1 MADTSN
7 LTNFLEDVADAIR
20 EKKGT
25 QDPIAAANFD
35 TEIKNI
41 ETGIDTSDAT
51 ATADDILQGKIAYA
65 DNEKLTGNI
74 ATEYDYLDTSVSV
87 YNRQII
93 NNSRIAISTPYN
105 ILVEYN
111 TTEEKFIFYKISAD
125 NSLERLDEYAQTFYR
140 SNVSVGIS
148 QILVEDTYLIVWAG
162 GPYQDNDWGRN
173 FCIHFNINT
182 LRIDTDRTAVLEINS
197 PKQYLYH
204 IAINPANPYIVG
216 GLDAGG
222 YVNNPVQVL
231 KYENGAIQTVLTSV
245 DRRPNGCDVEWSS
258 DGKYMILY
266 KGDKKDYQGIYR
278 FYQCDLNTVT
288 LTQLRYTN
296 DEIVKCMYNDKY
308 YITVNAFVDLA
319 TNTVIKPLTELTDIE
334 YLWTWKNILLAHGKS
349 ENVLKVYI
357 INNDLSL
364 EFVTQ
369 ISTEGM
375 NMTPLSNSSAWFKLI
390 SNGLLYFCDIQ
401 EGEYAIT
408 SLTIKDKNYLLLPAA
423 LNNTTASDVLYN
435 KAFINSDGLQY
446 GTMLD
451 NGELTYT
458 PTTSEQTIP
467 TGYTSGGTISAVTS
481 AIDENITP
489 ENIKKDISILGVT
502 GTLESGEDITTY
514 FNTTPSGNHEVL
526 IKKYPDI
533 DCSNLTQFGWSEEF
547 RGVYVPNLL
556 NTFNITSLSNIAA
569 SSTLGFSQSELDVTS
584 CMDFY
589 YGFAN
594 MSGITSV
601 PSFKNL
607 FKNLDNYASGSDV
620 QMNMAELFN
629 NDIAL
634 QNIPQ
639 FTITCD
645 LIQLTSAIFM
655 VSNMINNCPNLTE
668 QSITNILTFLKTIL
682 DNGGIISD
690 CNTLYGLGLNYQQL
704 TNLTENQLTILSG
717 MSGWTTGLENF
728 NTGINIQNV
737 YNIYNQSQTAMS
749 SFSDFIDVVDSQ
761 APTVPSYEVYITMN
775 YGVQTTYKY
784 NNKSDLITGLSNLR
798 FYDEPGGMHLS
809 ISINPI
815 IHDSAYSMVSAEID
829 LTPGEINNINI
840 GTELNYINVNLTN
853 TYNADLSNFV
863 VDIQQNSINVEWYL
877 LGPTSVAM
885 QNIQNRLAS
894 VPYPEDTNYTY
905 KVFAY
910 EDKEWLSV
918 EDVDVVS
925 SGEIGIINLSITI
938 DNIKDI
944 PIQNKP
950 EEISATKVSAILNSA
965 SNIVIVFSTDTNDT
979 ASSILSTDCVQVFSE
994 SGQIA
999 LTSYDSYIQ
1008 EMENK
1013 LGYLGNY
1020 MTDSA
1025 EEISINDV
1033 SYCNIIDLS
1042 V

>member
-1 MADTSN
+1 MLEIGLGFIYTKNQDLVSYDVY
-7 LTNFLEDVADAIR
+7 NFI
-20 EKKGT
+20 
-25 QDPIAAANFD
+25 
-35 TEIKNI
+35 
-41 ETGIDTSDAT
+41 
-51 ATADDILQGKIAYA
+51 
-65 DNEKLTGNI
+65 TGNTVI
-74 ATEYDYLDTSVSV
+74 GLSIDG
-87 YNRQII
+87 
-93 NNSRIAISTPYN
+93 NN
-105 ILVEYN
+105 
-111 TTEEKFIFYKISAD
+111 
-125 NSLERLDEYAQTFYR
+125 
-140 SNVSVGIS
+140 
-148 QILVEDTYLIVWAG
+148 
-162 GPYQDNDWGRN
+162 
-173 FCIHFNINT
+173 
-182 LRIDTDRTAVLEINS
+182 
-197 PKQYLYH
+197 
-204 IAINPANPYIVG
+204 
-216 GLDAGG
+216 
-222 YVNNPVQVL
+222 
-231 KYENGAIQTVLTSV
+231 
-245 DRRPNGCDVEWSS
+245 
-258 DGKYMILY
+258 
-266 KGDKKDYQGIYR
+266 
-278 FYQCDLNTVT
+278 
-288 LTQLRYTN
+288 
-296 DEIVKCMYNDKY
+296 Y
-308 YITVNAFVDLA
+308 YITD
-319 TNTVIKPLTELTDIE
+319 
-334 YLWTWKNILLAHGKS
+334 
-349 ENVLKVYI
+349 
-357 INNDLSL
+357 NN
-364 EFVTQ
+364 
-369 ISTEGM
+369 
-375 NMTPLSNSSAWFKLI
+375 P
-390 SNGLLYFCDIQ
+390 
-401 EGEYAIT
+401 IT
-408 SLTIKDKNYLLLPAA
+408 SNKV
-423 LNNTTASDVLYN
+423 LNGYQVYTKGYQPIT
-435 KAFINSDGLQY
+435 
-446 GTMLD
+446 GTMPD

-467 TGYTSGGTISAVTS
+467 AGYTSGGTISAVTS

-514 FNTTPSGNHEVL
+514 FNTTPSGNNELL

-533 DCSNLTQFGWSEEF
+533 DCSNLTQFSWSEEF

-556 NTFNITSLSNIAA
+556 NTSNITSLSSIA
-569 SSTLGFSQSELDVTS
+569 STNTLGFSQSELDVTN

-594 MSGITSV
+594 MSIITSV
-601 PSFKNL
+601 PSLKNL

-629 NDIAL
+629 NDTAL

-645 LIQLTSAIFM
+645 LAQLTSATFM
-655 VSNMINNCPNLTE
+655 VSNMVGNCPNLTE
-668 QSITNILTFLKTIL
+668 QSITNVLTFLKTIL

-704 TNLTENQLTILSG
+704 TNLTEDQLTILSG

-749 SFSDFIDVVDSQ
+749 SFSDFIDAVDSQ

-863 VDIQQNSINVEWYL
+863 VDIQQNSISVEWYL

-894 VPYPEDTNYTY
+894 VPYSEDTNYTY

-999 LTSYDSYIQ
+999 LTLYDSYIQ

-1033 SYCNIIDLS
+1033 SYCNIVDLS

>member
-1 MADTSN
+1 MLEIGLGFIYTKSQDLSYDVY
-7 LTNFLEDVADAIR
+7 NFI
-20 EKKGT
+20 
-25 QDPIAAANFD
+25 
-35 TEIKNI
+35 
-41 ETGIDTSDAT
+41 
-51 ATADDILQGKIAYA
+51 
-65 DNEKLTGNI
+65 TGNTVI
-74 ATEYDYLDTSVSV
+74 GLS
-87 YNRQII
+87 I
-93 NNSRIAISTPYN
+93 N
-105 ILVEYN
+105 
-111 TTEEKFIFYKISAD
+111 
-125 NSLERLDEYAQTFYR
+125 
-140 SNVSVGIS
+140 G
-148 QILVEDTYLIVWAG
+148 
-162 GPYQDNDWGRN
+162 
-173 FCIHFNINT
+173 
-182 LRIDTDRTAVLEINS
+182 
-197 PKQYLYH
+197 
-204 IAINPANPYIVG
+204 
-216 GLDAGG
+216 
-222 YVNNPVQVL
+222 NN
-231 KYENGAIQTVLTSV
+231 
-245 DRRPNGCDVEWSS
+245 
-258 DGKYMILY
+258 
-266 KGDKKDYQGIYR
+266 
-278 FYQCDLNTVT
+278 
-288 LTQLRYTN
+288 
-296 DEIVKCMYNDKY
+296 Y
-308 YITVNAFVDLA
+308 YITD
-319 TNTVIKPLTELTDIE
+319 
-334 YLWTWKNILLAHGKS
+334 
-349 ENVLKVYI
+349 
-357 INNDLSL
+357 NN
-364 EFVTQ
+364 
-369 ISTEGM
+369 
-375 NMTPLSNSSAWFKLI
+375 P
-390 SNGLLYFCDIQ
+390 
-401 EGEYAIT
+401 IT
-408 SLTIKDKNYLLLPAA
+408 SNKV
-423 LNNTTASDVLYN
+423 LNGYQVYTKGYQPIT
-435 KAFINSDGLQY
+435 
-446 GTMLD
+446 GTMPD

-467 TGYTSGGTISAVTS
+467 AGYTSGGTISAVTS

-514 FNTTPSGNHEVL
+514 FNTTPSGNNELL

-533 DCSNLTQFGWSEEF
+533 DCSNLTQFSWSEEF
-547 RGVYVPNLL
+547 REVYVPNLL
-556 NTFNITSLSNIAA
+556 NTSNITSLSSIA
-569 SSTLGFSQSELDVTS
+569 STNTLGFSQSELDVTN

-594 MSGITSV
+594 MSRITSV

-607 FKNLDNYASGSDV
+607 FKNLDSYASGSDV

-629 NDIAL
+629 NDTAL

-645 LIQLTSAIFM
+645 LIQLTSATFM
-655 VSNMINNCPNLTE
+655 VSNMVGDCPNLTE

-737 YNIYNQSQTAMS
+737 YNVYNQSQTAMS
-749 SFSDFIDVVDSQ
+749 SFSDFIDAVDSQ

-775 YGVQTTYKY
+775 YGVQTTYEY

-809 ISINPI
+809 IAINPI

-863 VDIQQNSINVEWYL
+863 VDIQQNSNNVEWYL

-885 QNIQNRLAS
+885 QNIQNRLVF

-925 SGEIGIINLSITI
+925 SGEIGTINLSITI

-950 EEISATKVSAILNSA
+950 EEISATKVSAIVKST
-965 SNIVIVFSTDTNDT
+965 SDIVIVFSTDINDT
-979 ASSILSTDCVQVFSE
+979 AFSILSTDCVQVFSE
-994 SGQIA
+994 SGQIE
-999 LTSYDSYIQ
+999 LTSHGSYIQ

-1020 MTDSA
+1020 MINSA

>member
-1 MADTSN
+1 MLEIGLGFIYTKDQDLVSYDVY
-7 LTNFLEDVADAIR
+7 NFI
-20 EKKGT
+20 
-25 QDPIAAANFD
+25 
-35 TEIKNI
+35 
-41 ETGIDTSDAT
+41 
-51 ATADDILQGKIAYA
+51 
-65 DNEKLTGNI
+65 TGNTVI
-74 ATEYDYLDTSVSV
+74 GLSIDG
-87 YNRQII
+87 
-93 NNSRIAISTPYN
+93 NN
-105 ILVEYN
+105 
-111 TTEEKFIFYKISAD
+111 
-125 NSLERLDEYAQTFYR
+125 
-140 SNVSVGIS
+140 
-148 QILVEDTYLIVWAG
+148 
-162 GPYQDNDWGRN
+162 
-173 FCIHFNINT
+173 
-182 LRIDTDRTAVLEINS
+182 
-197 PKQYLYH
+197 
-204 IAINPANPYIVG
+204 
-216 GLDAGG
+216 
-222 YVNNPVQVL
+222 
-231 KYENGAIQTVLTSV
+231 
-245 DRRPNGCDVEWSS
+245 
-258 DGKYMILY
+258 
-266 KGDKKDYQGIYR
+266 
-278 FYQCDLNTVT
+278 
-288 LTQLRYTN
+288 
-296 DEIVKCMYNDKY
+296 Y
-308 YITVNAFVDLA
+308 YITDNNPISSD
-319 TNTVIKPLTELTDIE
+319 K
-334 YLWTWKNILLAHGKS
+334 
-349 ENVLKVYI
+349 VLNGYQVY
-357 INNDLSL
+357 SKGY
-364 EFVTQ
+364 Q
-369 ISTEGM
+369 
-375 NMTPLSNSSAWFKLI
+375 P
-390 SNGLLYFCDIQ
+390 
-401 EGEYAIT
+401 IT
-408 SLTIKDKNYLLLPAA
+408 
-423 LNNTTASDVLYN
+423 
-435 KAFINSDGLQY
+435 
-446 GTMLD
+446 GTMPD
-451 NGELTYT
+451 NGELTYI

-467 TGYTSGGTISAVTS
+467 AGYTSGGTISAVTS

-514 FNTTPSGNHEVL
+514 FNTTPSGNNEVL

-533 DCSNLTQFGWSEEF
+533 DCSNLTQFGWPEEF
-547 RGVYVPNLL
+547 RDVYVPNLL

-594 MSGITSV
+594 MSRITSV

-607 FKNLDNYASGSDV
+607 FKNLDSYASGSDV

-629 NDIAL
+629 NDTAL

-645 LIQLTSAIFM
+645 LAQLTSATFM
-655 VSNMINNCPNLTE
+655 VSNMVGNCPNLTE

-704 TNLTENQLTILSG
+704 TNLTEDQLTILSG

-775 YGVQTTYKY
+775 YGVQTTYEY

-815 IHDSAYSMVSAEID
+815 IHDSAYSMVFAEID

-863 VDIQQNSINVEWYL
+863 VDIQQNSISVEWYL

-894 VPYPEDTNYTY
+894 VPYSEDTNYTY

-999 LTSYDSYIQ
+999 LTLYDSYIQ

-1033 SYCNIIDLS
+1033 SYCNIVDLS